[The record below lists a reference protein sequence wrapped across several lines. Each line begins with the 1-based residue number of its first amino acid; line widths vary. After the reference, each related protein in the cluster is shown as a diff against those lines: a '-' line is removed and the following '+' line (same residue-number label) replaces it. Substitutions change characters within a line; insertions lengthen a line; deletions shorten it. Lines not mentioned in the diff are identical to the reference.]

1 MNRPAVRLGG
11 RGDTSVQLASIS
23 QHPYCKAQQDSHHL
37 SRTLDVRKGCPHHT
51 KLCLIHVLLLMG
63 HSGESSL

>member
-1 MNRPAVRLGG
+1 MNRPAMCLGG
-11 RGDTSVQLASIS
+11 HGDAPVQLASIS
-23 QHPYCKAQQDSHHL
+23 QHPHCKAQQDSHHL